1 MQPSSRSS
9 WRGTAAAL
17 AAFVFATAL
26 GLAISARW
34 SSSSV
39 VLLYVPPVLTAAAFA
54 GRRAALLVAVL
65 ATLTYNFFFTQP
77 YYTLLIRDPGDVV
90 TVAML
95 LLVALVTSHLVAS
108 MRAQSQLAAFHAAR
122 NATIAGFARQLL
134 SCTDQ
139 AAIAKVA
146 VAELSCIFD
155 CLACVIVAGPEPAV
169 IAATPGLSH
178 FTQSDLAAAALA
190 MTTGART
197 GREIGRN
204 SLTDWQFHPITSF
217 DQILAA
223 AGLAR
228 DDGTSPVTP
237 EGRSLLGNL
246 LDQVALA
253 LERARLERAG
263 LENIILR
270 ERDDLR
276 SVLLGSIGNDI
287 RPRLHAIGAAVRR
300 LQRAGE
306 ADGVLLS
313 EISSETNRLNG
324 FIDNLVNLDLT
335 QNQDP
340 IVVGDVA
347 IDLYR
352 RTVTKA
358 GEPVRLTPKEYAVVA
373 ELARSAGR
381 VLSHGYLL
389 RAVWGPAH
397 EDHIDYL
404 RVAVSALRRKLETD
418 PGAPDI
424 IVNVPAIG
432 YRLAKPDQLARPGVQ
447 TAGLPPSAE

>member
-1 MQPSSRSS
+1 MQPSPRTS
-9 WRGTAAAL
+9 WLGAAAAL
-17 AAFVFATAL
+17 VVFVFGTVL
-26 GLAISARW
+26 GLAITARW

-39 VLLYVPPVLTAAAFA
+39 VLLYVPPVLVAAAFA
-54 GRRAALLVAVL
+54 GRRAALAVAVL
-65 ATLTYNFFFTQP
+65 AALAYNFFFTQP
-77 YYTLLIRDPGDVV
+77 YYTLLIRDPGEMV
-90 TVAML
+90 TVLIL
-95 LLVALVTSHLVAS
+95 LLVAVVTSHLVAS
-108 MRAQSQLAAFHAAR
+108 MRAQSQLAASHAAR

-134 SCTDQ
+134 SCPDQ
-139 AAIAKVA
+139 VAIANVA
-146 VAELSCIFD
+146 VSELSRIFD
-155 CLACVIVAGPEPAV
+155 CQVCVVVAGPAPAV
-169 IAATPGLSH
+169 IAATPGLAY
-178 FTQSDLAAAALA
+178 FTQGDLAAAALA
-190 MTTGART
+190 MTTGARA

-217 DQILAA
+217 DQTLAA

-228 DDGTSPVTP
+228 DDGTSPVSA
-237 EGRSLLGNL
+237 ESGSLLANL

-263 LENIILR
+263 RENIILR

-276 SVLLGSIGNDI
+276 SVLLGSIGSDI

-306 ADGVLLS
+306 ADGASLA
-313 EISSETNRLNG
+313 EIFSETNRLNG
-324 FIDNLVNLDLT
+324 FIDNLANLDLT
-335 QNQDP
+335 QNQDS
-340 IVVGDVA
+340 IVVGDVS

-352 RTVTKA
+352 RQVSKS
-358 GEPVRLTPKEYAVVA
+358 GEPVHLTPKEYAVIA

-404 RVAVSALRRKLETD
+404 RVAVSALRRKLEPD

-424 IVNVPAIG
+424 IVNVPAVG
-432 YRLAKPDQLARPGVQ
+432 YRLATPGQ
-447 TAGLPPSAE
+447 SAGL

>member
-1 MQPSSRSS
+1 M
-9 WRGTAAAL
+9 
-17 AAFVFATAL
+17 
-26 GLAISARW
+26 
-34 SSSSV
+34 
-39 VLLYVPPVLTAAAFA
+39 PPVLTAAAFL

-65 ATLTYNFFFTQP
+65 ATLAYNFFFTQP
-77 YYTLLIRDPGDVV
+77 FYTLVIRDPGDIV

-108 MRAQSQLAAFHAAR
+108 MRVQSQLAAFHAAR

-139 AAIAKVA
+139 VAIANVA
-146 VAELSCIFD
+146 VAELSRIFG
-155 CLACVIVAGPEPAV
+155 CLACVVVAGPEPAV
-169 IAATPGLSH
+169 IAATPGLAH
-178 FTQSDLAAAALA
+178 FTQGDLAAAALVL
-190 MTTGART
+190 TTGART

-217 DQILAA
+217 DQTLAA

-228 DDGTSPVTP
+228 DDGASPVLA
-237 EGRSLLGNL
+237 EGAALLANL

-253 LERARLERAG
+253 LERARLESAG
-263 LENIILR
+263 RENTILR

-287 RPRLHAIGAAVRR
+287 RPRLHAIGVAVRR
-300 LQRAGE
+300 LQRAGT
-306 ADGVLLS
+306 ADRSLLT
-313 EISSETNRLNG
+313 EISSEANRLNG
-324 FIDNLVNLDLT
+324 FIDNLANLDLT
-335 QNQDP
+335 QKQDP

-358 GEPVRLTPKEYAVVA
+358 GEPVHLTPTEYAVIA

-381 VLSHGYLL
+381 VLGHGYLL

-418 PGAPDI
+418 PGAPEI

-432 YRLAKPDQLARPGVQ
+432 YRLAKPDQLAGPGAQ
-447 TAGLPPSAE
+447 TTAMPPSAE